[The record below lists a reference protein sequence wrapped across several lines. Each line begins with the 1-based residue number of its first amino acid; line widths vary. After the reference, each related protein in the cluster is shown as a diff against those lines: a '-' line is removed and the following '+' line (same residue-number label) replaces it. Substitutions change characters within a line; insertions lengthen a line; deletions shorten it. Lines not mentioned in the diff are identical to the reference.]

1 MRRVA
6 VLASGGGSNLQALI
20 DHEAVRGSSGAY
32 RIALV
37 ASDRPAAGALQRAAT
52 AGIPTVVLEGELRTT
67 GLRALLESHE
77 VDVVVLAGYLRMVPA
92 DVTAAW
98 HGRVINVHPAL
109 LPAFGGHG
117 MYGRRVH
124 EAVITSGARLSGP
137 TVHFVDERYD
147 EGPII
152 AQWPVPVLPDDTP
165 ESLAARVLEAEHL
178 LLPRVVEAVAAGAIR
193 LDDDGLVVGQHALP
207 FRHFIGAA
215 DLEEAT
221 RQLTQSVERP
231 ARTWGSRSRDP

>member
-1 MRRVA
+1 MTRVA

-20 DHEAVRGSSGAY
+20 DHVAARGSSCAW
-32 RIALV
+32 RVALV

-52 AGIPTVVLEGELRTT
+52 AGIPAVVLEGEWRTT
-67 GLRALLESHE
+67 GLRALLASHD
-77 VDVVVLAGYLRMVPA
+77 VDLVVLAGYLRMVPA

-98 HGRVINVHPAL
+98 HGRVVNVHPAL

-124 EAVITSGARLSGP
+124 EAVIASGTKLSGP

-152 AQWPVPVLPDDTP
+152 AQWPVPVLPDDTA

-178 LLPRVVEAVAAGAIR
+178 LLPRVVDAVAAGAIR
-193 LDDDGLVVGQHALP
+193 LDDNGRVAGQLALP
-207 FRHFIGAA
+207 FRHFNGAA
-215 DLEEAT
+215 DLEEAS
-221 RQLTQSVERP
+221 RQLTQPLDRP
-231 ARTWGSRSRDP
+231 ART